1 MCLNNIKGIIFD
13 AEGVVVDTESL
24 WDKSQIEVLEKRSLF
39 YNREYLK
46 PRMVGQTILEGA
58 QLIID
63 YYGLDESAQELANE
77 RQVIIQDLFETE
89 IGYVNGF
96 LPFVK
101 LLKNT
106 RRYSISIATAM
117 SKDLMLKVEQQLNLK
132 QIFNEH
138 IYFTEDVGDKSKPAP
153 DVFFLAAEKLK
164 IDPNKCLVI
173 EDAPHGIEAANRAG
187 MKSVGITTTFSARHL
202 SEANYVVEDC
212 KEISSLLELGRQ

>member
-89 IGYVNGF
+89 IGYVDGF
-96 LPFVK
+96 PPFVK
-101 LLKNT
+101 LLK
-106 RRYSISIATAM
+106 RAEKYSISIATAM

-202 SEANYVVEDC
+202 SEANYVVEDF